1 MKLPVMT
8 SQRTHAGEIQL
19 PVQFQEEYRPDLIKR
34 AVQALQS
41 KARQPYGASPDAGL
55 RHSHYVSKRRRN
67 YRTSY
72 GKGISRVARKI
83 HTKRGSQLMWV
94 GTFSPQT
101 VGGRRA
107 HPPKAEKIWAQKIN
121 QKENQKA
128 IRSAMTATVSKQ
140 LVQQRGHRVPAE
152 YPFIVDS
159 PVEEVRK
166 TLEMENILASLGF
179 AAELERSAQKK
190 VRAGKGKWRGRR
202 YNKKKGP
209 LIVVSKECALSQ
221 AARNIPGIDVVP
233 VRALNAAVLAPGAF
247 PGRVTLWTK
256 PAIMELEKNRLFI

>member
-1 MKLPVMT
+1 MKLPIMT
-8 SQRTHAGEIQL
+8 VQRTPAGEMQL

-34 AVQALQS
+34 AVHALQS
-41 KARQPYGASPDAGL
+41 KARQPYGASPEAGL

-83 HTKRGSQLMWV
+83 HIKRGSQLTWV

-107 HPPKAEKIWAQKIN
+107 HPPKAQKIWVQKIN

-128 IRSAMTATVSKQ
+128 IRSAMAATVNKQ
-140 LVQQRGHRVPAE
+140 LVQQRGHQVPAE
-152 YPFIVDS
+152 YPFIIDS
-159 PVEEVRK
+159 AVEEIKK
-166 TLEMENILASLGF
+166 TPEMEKILAALGF
-179 AAELERSAQKK
+179 DAELERAAQKK
-190 VRAGKGKWRGRR
+190 VRAGKGKMRGRR

-209 LIVVSKECALSQ
+209 LIVVSKECSLMQ
-221 AARNIPGIDVVP
+221 AAGNIPGVDIVP
-233 VRALNAAVLAPGAF
+233 VRALNAAVLAPGTF
-247 PGRVTLWTK
+247 PGRITLWTES
-256 PAIMELEKNRLFI
+256 AIMELEKNKLFI